1 MFFNLK
7 GSMKK
12 ISLGIGEVGL
22 TKEVG
27 ETLEIIG
34 LGSCI
39 GLSIFSIDLKVVG
52 MAHIAL
58 PDSKIQGSSVKIDRG
73 PGYFA
78 DLAVVYLLEKMNRSG
93 YGLKDIFVKIAG
105 GASVMDPN
113 GVFSIGKRNY
123 AAVKTKLSS
132 LNIKI
137 SQEDCGGN
145 FGRTMRITP
154 GNSMA
159 QIISLGKGRWEI

>member
-1 MFFNLK
+1 M
-7 GSMKK
+7 GK
-12 ISLGIGEVGL
+12 ISLGIGHVGV
-22 TKEVG
+22 TKNLG

-39 GLSIFSIDLKVVG
+39 GLAIFSNDLKVVSL
-52 MAHIAL
+52 AHIAL
-58 PDSKIQGSSVKIDRG
+58 PDSKIQTGGGINRG

-78 DLAVVYLLEKMNRSG
+78 DLAVIHLLGKMKSCG
-93 YGLKDIFVKIAG
+93 YSSNDIFIKIAG

-123 AAVKTKLSS
+123 AAVKASLSG
-132 LNIKI
+132 LGLRV

-145 FGRTMRITP
+145 FGRTMRVSP
-154 GNSMA
+154 GSSMA